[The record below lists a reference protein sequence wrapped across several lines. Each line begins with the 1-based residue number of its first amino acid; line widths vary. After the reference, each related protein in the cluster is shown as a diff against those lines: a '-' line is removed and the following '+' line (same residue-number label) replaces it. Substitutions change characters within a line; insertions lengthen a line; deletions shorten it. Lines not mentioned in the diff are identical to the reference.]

1 MIQGAVF
8 NVLDYGA
15 DLTGATN
22 SQAACQAAIN
32 ACRAAGGGTVY
43 FPEGQYL
50 LTGVASS
57 DSTLNGLLVPYVSAN
72 GTTGRIILQG
82 DGRSTVLLANSNNMY
97 VVRFSDSHGGVRD
110 MSINANTKTGVI
122 GLGCVPESTVQTA
135 SLVYQIFNIF
145 SGLYIIGCDEGV
157 TYRCGPDVAGEDS
170 GCWYNLLENTHIYFC
185 KRGIW
190 LQDGP
195 NAGCSPCNRNNFI
208 SIRVGSSTNTGVQI
222 DAGDTCKF
230 YAMSFEGINTGTSP
244 NAIPTGVKIAQ
255 AGALSGAD
263 NNANA
268 FMGCSFEAC
277 TRDLDNFNIR
287 SQFFAC
293 LLSGAKVNT
302 SGGANYGLY
311 CLGGD
316 DSSQTPQIGMGAL
329 YQTNNQVPGYDN
341 GLTFITATG
350 KAQVETSGKFASTV
364 SFQEKSG
371 TSGNLATGATFVVT
385 IPSPRRPQ
393 LLFLYSG
400 YDLQQCGMYLICG
413 DGALNVVVSTI
424 VASTGATIAG
434 TASNQVTITN
444 AFGGTS
450 NFLFTLTPFG
460 VAVAP

>member
-15 DLTGATN
+15 DPSGATN
-22 SQAACQAAIN
+22 CQAACQAAID

-50 LTGVASS
+50 LTGVSS
-57 DSTLNGLLVPYVSAN
+57 PDSILNGLLVPYVSAN

-110 MSINANTKTGVI
+110 LSINANTKTGVI
-122 GLGCVPESTVQTA
+122 GLGCVPENTTQTT
-135 SLVYQIFNIF
+135 SLVFQTFNIF

-157 TYRCGPDVAGEDS
+157 TYRCGPDVGGADS

-222 DAGDTCKF
+222 DAADTCKF
-230 YAMSFEGINTGTSP
+230 YGMGFEGINTGTSP
-244 NAIPTGVKIAQ
+244 NAIPTAIKIAQ
-255 AGALSGAD
+255 AGALAGAD
-263 NNANA
+263 NNANS
-268 FMGCSFEAC
+268 FIGCSLEAC
-277 TRDLDNFNIR
+277 TRDLDNYNLR
-287 SQFFAC
+287 SEFFAC

-316 DSSQTPQIGMGAL
+316 DTSQTPQIGMGAI

-341 GLTFITATG
+341 GFTFVTASG
-350 KAQVETSGKFASTV
+350 KAQVDSSGKYLNTV
-364 SFQEKSG
+364 SFQE
-371 TSGNLATGATFVVT
+371 TSGVSGDLANGATFLVT

-393 LLFLYSG
+393 LLFVYSG
-400 YDLQQCGMYLICG
+400 ANLQTSGLYFLCG
-413 DGALNVVVSTI
+413 DGVLNISV
-424 VASTGATIAG
+424 ATI
-434 TASNQVTITN
+434 TASAAITVAGSAANQVTITN
-444 AFGGTS
+444 NFGATAR
-450 NFLFTLTPFG
+450 LLYTLTPFG